1 MSSLQQANPLEH
13 YQYQLEQAE
22 DETGRLA
29 EKVDEDAA
37 TLGRYEQRHRG
48 LIADRAAAE
57 VEQKHVDQRRD
68 AQRVVCEEIESE
80 IQSVSEHNAAS
91 KAEAQALDQEIIVG
105 RQEIERLELESAS
118 VEEMLSESQTAL
130 QSATS
135 EVMSISVDLARAEQK
150 VEALNATMQQQKR
163 DQSRRS
169 RCGGG
174 PSSCGRGSATT

>member
-1 MSSLQQANPLEH
+1 MVVGPVGSASGLVSRKSELASASQSIEH

-57 VEQKHVDQRRD
+57 AEQKHVDQRRD

-91 KAEAQALDQEIIVG
+91 KAEAQALDQDIIVG
-105 RQEIERLELESAS
+105 RQEIERLELESLRS
-118 VEEMLSESQTAL
+118 KRCCRNPRRHCKVRP
-130 QSATS
+130 
-135 EVMSISVDLARAEQK
+135 AR
-150 VEALNATMQQQKR
+150 
-163 DQSRRS
+163 
-169 RCGGG
+169 
-174 PSSCGRGSATT
+174 